1 MDACDKNDKNTESAR
16 LLYGWLVFAVSAL
29 ILAGLFAFLIAMART
44 PVVQELFAGSDFVR
58 IALVGHVNLSFVI
71 WFLAFEGA
79 LWTFAATAFLK
90 TRVFSPAAGWG
101 GLSLSVAGTAMIT
114 AACMLGL
121 GKPLFVN
128 YIPVIDHPVFYAG
141 LLTLAAGI
149 FITIANSM
157 LTAWKT
163 RKERKDL
170 AYGKGLSLAAFG
182 AASSAAAVF
191 AAILCFGL
199 SFYFKAASG
208 AVTSSDL
215 ETVFWGGGHILQFA
229 NTMAM
234 VSAWI
239 FITGLLF
246 NTFSIR
252 EGYGKLLYAVFL
264 LFVASAPFL
273 YLLYDIDSYGYRRAF
288 TGLMQYGLGPSTVI
302 FAAAV
307 LFSACGSGKGGLIS
321 KIKELPWKTPE
332 FSSLVISMALFAAG
346 GIISLTIHGYN
357 TKIPSHYHGAI
368 GGVTTAFMGMTY
380 CLIRALGVE
389 IKSPRI
395 ARIQPYVYGMGQIL
409 FVIGMFWAG
418 SHGVARKTF
427 GSAQNLND
435 TAKIVSMA
443 IVGIGGLIAITGGA
457 LFVVNAGVSLM
468 PSIDNGAARRKTAL
482 KTYPEGT

>member
-1 MDACDKNDKNTESAR
+1 MDKRDKNIESVR

-44 PVVQELFAGSDFVR
+44 PVVGGLFADNDFVR

-90 TRVFSPAAGWG
+90 TRVFSPAAGWAG
-101 GLSLSVAGTAMIT
+101 LGLSIAGTAAIV

-121 GKPLFVN
+121 GRPFFVN

-141 LLTLAAGI
+141 LFLLAAGMA
-149 FITIANSM
+149 ITVANTM
-157 LTAWKT
+157 MTAWKT
-163 RKERKDL
+163 RKE
-170 AYGKGLSLAAFG
+170 GSGSLPLMAFG
-182 AASSAAAVF
+182 AVSSAAAVF
-191 AAILCFGL
+191 VALLCFGM
-199 SFYFKAASG
+199 SFYFKAEGG

-239 FITGLLF
+239 FIAGLLF
-246 NTFSIR
+246 SAFSIR
-252 EGYGKLLYAVFL
+252 EGYGKLLYALFL
-264 LFVASAPFL
+264 LFVASAPFS
-273 YLLYDIDSYGYRRAF
+273 YLLYDIDGYGHRRAF

-302 FAAAV
+302 FALYV
-307 LFSACGSGKGGLIS
+307 LSGMSANGKGGLTS
-321 KIKELPWKTPE
+321 KIRGLPWRTPE
-332 FSSLVISMALFAAG
+332 FSALVMSMVLFAAG
-346 GIISLTIHGYN
+346 GLISFKIHGYN

-380 CLIRALGVE
+380 CLIRALGKE
-389 IKSPRI
+389 LRSPRI
-395 ARIQPYVYGMGQIL
+395 ARVQPYVYGIGQIL
-409 FVIGMFWAG
+409 FVLGMFWAG

-427 GSAQNLND
+427 GSAQNLD
-435 TAKIVSMA
+435 SAAKVAAM
-443 IVGIGGLIAITGGA
+443 VVFGIGGLVAIAGGI
-457 LFVVNAGVSLM
+457 LFVVNAGLSLA
-468 PSIDNGAARRKTAL
+468 PRRGAAAVRHEAAL
-482 KTYPEGT
+482 NTYTEGTR